1 MISGMAGALA
11 RPQNGTTM
19 DRATPWTPFRDLL
32 GFDPFRSLGSNWAY
46 EYDVTRTEGG
56 YEVEVPV
63 PGFKA
68 EQIDVTFKDGVLS
81 VNGKNDRRTFA
92 RSFTVP
98 EDVDAENI
106 DAHVSDGMLVLTLNR
121 RPEAQPKRISI
132 KSR

>member
-1 MISGMAGALA
+1 MAGALA
-11 RPQNGTTM
+11 RPQNGTTV
-19 DRATPWTPFRDLL
+19 DRAAPWTPFRDLL

-46 EYDVTRTEGG
+46 EYDVTRTEAG

-81 VNGKNDRRTFA
+81 VNGKNERRTFA
-92 RSFTVP
+92 RSFTIP

-106 DAHVSDGMLVLTLNR
+106 DAHVSDGMLVLALNR
-121 RPEAQPKRISI
+121 RPEAQPKKISI
-132 KSR
+132 KSK